1 MNKQLLVKLGIPSF
15 AIAIIVCVWM
25 VGTYPVKDGLTSI
38 QLFHNHAM
46 RYIVHNRE
54 AVQVTMDYGRTEIRK
69 KDSQFKKYLS
79 QDKILK
85 LYQLKGK
92 MPEDA
97 RQRMLIETQDELNKH
112 IKDVEDSEKKLGLID
127 QRWAEYRVPVKYI
140 GDT

>member
-1 MNKQLLVKLGIPSF
+1 MNKNLLVKFGIPS
-15 AIAIIVCVWM
+15 IAIVVLGAVWM
-25 VGTYPVKDGLTSI
+25 VGTTPVKDGLTSI

-54 AVQVTMDYGRTEIRK
+54 AIQVTMDYGRTEINK

-79 QDKILK
+79 QDALLK

-112 IKDVEDSEKKLGLID
+112 IKDVEDAEKKLGQID
-127 QRWAEYRVPVKYI
+127 QKWAEYRVPVKYS